1 MGVLPHISAVMKKAT
16 NLLLIALLCL
26 PASLFGQLTI
36 SPTHPAAVLAAKL
49 AGAGI
54 SISSPVLT
62 CAGVAN
68 GTFVSVATPI
78 TIDSGIVLTTGRAI
92 NTAGLETFLASTNN
106 AAPGDPDLVTLA
118 GTGTFDAC
126 TLEFDFVP
134 QGDTV
139 SFNYQF
145 GSEEYVNSTC
155 GQYNDAFAFFIS
167 GPGITGLQNMALV
180 PGTNIP
186 VTVNSI
192 NSGVPG
198 PPGWPGFCNIANC
211 TAMGPGSPFTAYYI
225 NNTGGTQVTYR
236 GYTRKLRAFHQVTPC
251 STYHLKMSVA
261 DAANG
266 LYDSGVFIEAGSL
279 STNSYR
285 FRKNDSIGH
294 TIAGIP
300 NSLVR
305 GCAPATITVLNSRAT
320 GAPQKVYF
328 SYGGSAVK
336 GPDYTAPDSA
346 TINPG
351 DTSVVISITGNP
363 VTPATGIRTIT
374 IFLSSP
380 FSCGII
386 DTVSLNLLDAPTL
399 SLLTP
404 DTAICLGQSFQIRAN
419 GSAGLVYTW
428 SPAGTLSSITALQ
441 PFAAPAVSTAY
452 TVNAVLPLSGC
463 TPLSRILNVTVNQAT
478 MSIITPDT
486 TICKG
491 DAAHIMV
498 SGSAGLFY
506 TWTPGTT
513 LDFVNAQNPW
523 ARPVTTTTYS
533 VTAVSTTDGCTANDA
548 ITITVADPTIS
559 VINPAAAI
567 CPGKQ
572 VQLLVSGSPTYSYH
586 WEPGTGL
593 SDPDVMEPFAGPLVA
608 TTYTVT
614 ATVATLGCKAT
625 SVATVTLLPPVPTV
639 ATALKTVCI
648 DEPAELY
655 ATPNGTDFACSW
667 DGPDGFSSELFNPFV
682 KRATAASQG
691 VYTVVVTN
699 TVTGCIGTDTAMLTV
714 GGAISALYGVTAN
727 TTITAGSSLQLNAMG
742 GRLYTWMPNDG
753 SLNNN
758 NINNPIATPLTATT
772 YTVTAF
778 DSLGCLSTDT
788 ISVDVEH
795 GDNIFVP
802 TAFTPNGDGLND
814 VFRPVYPPQYTLADL
829 QIFDRWGN
837 VVYTNS
843 VGGKTGWDGTCNGK
857 DAEMGVYHYLIHI
870 NGPGNTGKV
879 MKGDI
884 TLIR

>member
-1 MGVLPHISAVMKKAT
+1 MKKAT
-16 NLLLIALLCL
+16 NLLLFALFFI
-26 PASLFGQLTI
+26 PANLFGQLTI

-49 AGAGI
+49 AGSGI

-62 CAGVAN
+62 CPGVAN
-68 GTFVSVATPI
+68 GTFVSVTTPI
-78 TIDSGIVLTTGRAI
+78 VIDSGIVLTTGRAI
-92 NTAGLETFLASTNN
+92 NTTGLETFLASTNN

-145 GSEEYVNSTC
+145 GSEEYTNSTC

-167 GPGITGLQNMALV
+167 GPGITGMQNMALV

-211 TAMGPGSPFTAYYI
+211 TAMGPGSPFTTYYI

-251 STYHLKMSVA
+251 STYHLKMSIA

-300 NSLVR
+300 NALVR
-305 GCAPATITVLNSRAT
+305 GCAPATITVLNSRVT
-320 GAPQKVYF
+320 GTPQKVYF
-328 SYGGSAVK
+328 SYAGSAVK

-363 VTPATGIRTIT
+363 ATPATGIRTIT

-386 DTVSLNLLDAPTL
+386 DTISLNLLDAPTL

-419 GSAGLVYTW
+419 GSAGLLYTW
-428 SPAGTLSSITALQ
+428 TPSASLSSATAIQ
-441 PFAAPAVSTAY
+441 PIATPVASTSY

-463 TPLSRILNVTVNQAT
+463 APLVRTVNVAVNMAT
-478 MSIITPDT
+478 MSIVTPDT

-491 DAAHIMV
+491 DAFQIMV

-506 TWTPGTT
+506 TWTPGAT
-513 LDFVNAQNPW
+513 LDFANAQNPW
-523 ARPVTTTTYS
+523 ARPLTTMTYS
-533 VTAVSTTDGCTANDA
+533 VTAVSVTDGCTATDQ
-548 ITITVADPTIS
+548 ITVTVSDPIIS
-559 VINPAAAI
+559 IINPAPSI

-572 VQLLVSGSPTYSYH
+572 VQLLVSGDPTYSYS

-593 SDPDVMEPFAGPLVA
+593 SDPDIMEPFAGPLVA

-614 ATVATLGCKAT
+614 ATVPTLGCKTT
-625 SVATVTLLPPVPTV
+625 SVATVTILPPVPAV

-648 DEPAELY
+648 NEPAELY
-655 ATPNGTDFACSW
+655 ATPNGVDFTVDW
-667 DGPDGFSSELFNPFV
+667 DGPDGFNSNLFNTFV

-691 VYTVVVTN
+691 VYTAVITN
-699 TVTGCIGTDTAMLTV
+699 TVTGCTGTDTAMLTV
-714 GGAISALYGVTAN
+714 GGAISALFDVTAN
-727 TTITAGSSLQLNAMG
+727 TTIKIGSSLQMNASG
-742 GRLYTWMPNDG
+742 GRLYTWLPNDG

-758 NINNPIATPLTATT
+758 NINNPVATPRATTT

-788 ISVDVEH
+788 VRVEVET
-795 GDNIFVP
+795 GDDIFIP

-814 VFRPVYPPQYTLADL
+814 LFRPVYPPHYTLADL

-837 VVYTNS
+837 IVYASNA
-843 VGGKTGWDGTCNGK
+843 GGKTGWDGTYNGK
-857 DAEMGVYHYLIHI
+857 NVEMGVYHYLMHFTR
-870 NGPGNTGKV
+870 PGNIEKV
-879 MKGDI
+879 VKGDI